1 MKIFE
6 NVIQLLFTKTKFN
19 IVSSKSNFSQTQ
31 VKEILVIHE
40 NTLMKFINTAIER
53 LERKVDNLTTKNAV
67 LQKEMPD
74 FKSIM
79 QFYSDIIDEKL
90 VEVDANVSQVYNAND
105 ENIKTL
111 IDDNKNL
118 HVKVR
123 DLKDRSRSNN
133 LRLDGLHI
141 ASTRRRKAVRR
152 SQN

>member
-1 MKIFE
+1 M
-6 NVIQLLFTKTKFN
+6 FTKTKFN
-19 IVSSKSNFSQTQ
+19 ITSSKSNFRPTQ

-40 NTLMKFINTAIER
+40 NTLMKFINTVIER

-67 LQKEMPD
+67 LQKEIDD
-74 FKSIM
+74 FKSLM
-79 QFYSDIIDEKL
+79 RFYYDIIDENII
-90 VEVDANVSQVYNAND
+90 DTRVSQVYNVND

-111 IDDNKNL
+111 IDDHKNL

-123 DLKDRSRSNN
+123 DLKDRSRSNK

-141 ASTRRRKAVRR
+141 ASTRTRQAVKR

>member
-1 MKIFE
+1 M
-6 NVIQLLFTKTKFN
+6 FTKTNFN
-19 IVSSKSNFSQTQ
+19 ITSSKSNFRPTQ

-40 NTLMKFINTAIER
+40 NTLMKFINTVIER

-67 LQKEMPD
+67 LQKEIDD
-74 FKSIM
+74 FKSLM
-79 QFYSDIIDEKL
+79 QFYSDIIDENTI
-90 VEVDANVSQVYNAND
+90 DTRVSQVYNVND

-111 IDDNKNL
+111 IDDHKNL

-123 DLKDRSRSNN
+123 DLKDRSRSNK

-141 ASTRRRKAVRR
+141 ASTRTRQAVKR

>member
-1 MKIFE
+1 M
-6 NVIQLLFTKTKFN
+6 FTKTKFD
-19 IVSSKSNFSQTQ
+19 IASSKSNFRPTQ

-40 NTLMKFINTAIER
+40 NTSMKFINTVIER

-67 LQKEMPD
+67 LQKEIDD
-74 FKSIM
+74 FKSLM
-79 QFYSDIIDEKL
+79 QFYSDIIDENII
-90 VEVDANVSQVYNAND
+90 DTRVSQVYNVND

-111 IDDNKNL
+111 IDDHKNL

-123 DLKDRSRSNN
+123 DLKDRSRSNK

-141 ASTRRRKAVRR
+141 ASTRTRQAVKR

>member
-1 MKIFE
+1 
-6 NVIQLLFTKTKFN
+6 
-19 IVSSKSNFSQTQ
+19 
-31 VKEILVIHE
+31 
-40 NTLMKFINTAIER
+40 MKFINTAVER

-141 ASTRRRKAVRR
+141 ASTRRREAVRR

>member
-1 MKIFE
+1 M
-6 NVIQLLFTKTKFN
+6 FTKTKFD
-19 IVSSKSNFSQTQ
+19 ITSSKSNFRPTQ

-40 NTLMKFINTAIER
+40 NTLMKFINTVIER

-67 LQKEMPD
+67 LQKEIDD
-74 FKSIM
+74 FKSLM
-79 QFYSDIIDEKL
+79 QFYSDIIDENII
-90 VEVDANVSQVYNAND
+90 DTRVSQVYNVND

-111 IDDNKNL
+111 IDDHKNL

-123 DLKDRSRSNN
+123 DLKDRSRSNK

-141 ASTRRRKAVRR
+141 ASTRTRQAVKR